1 LAIHG
6 DPYVKIALGIAVV
19 SEFVPLACAAGYYAA
34 PTVTATTTATLA
46 NQAAI
51 EFASDFVR
59 GAIPSAA
66 PPPTIGG
73 ALGTAA
79 NILYNKL
86 F

>member
-1 LAIHG
+1 MSSLITYISF
-6 DPYVKIALGIAVV
+6 DP
-19 SEFVPLACAAGYYAA
+19 
-34 PTVTATTTATLA
+34 
-46 NQAAI
+46 AAI

-59 GAIPSAA
+59 GAIPSTA